1 MTEQELLLPEALAPL
16 VKHTIFAGHI
26 HYWPEVESTNS
37 LAVQAALG
45 SRETEAGEG
54 TVFLSDAQTVGRG
67 RGGHRWHFEHGFGI
81 YASFLLRPEIAP
93 AHVLWLS
100 LISAIAVQDAVQ
112 EATGL
117 SADIRW
123 PNDLLLEEKKF
134 CGILTETSSDSSRV
148 QYAVVGIGINVNHVA
163 FPEGLAPVATS
174 LRMALGAVVPRVPL
188 AASLIRCFDRNYRI
202 LLKAGVSPA
211 DHSGRQFK
219 PIMDKLAGCSSYI
232 HGKLVQVLEENS
244 YNGVT
249 DGLDS
254 RGFFRVSTENG
265 LRPAISGPLPPLL
278 AHYAD

>member
-26 HYWPEVESTNS
+26 HYWREVESTNS
-37 LAVQAALG
+37 LAVQAAALG

-54 TVFLSDAQTVGRG
+54 TVFLADAQTAGRG
-67 RGGHRWHFEHGFGI
+67 RGGHSWPSEHGSGI

-117 SADIRW
+117 SADIRG
-123 PNDLLLEEKKF
+123 PNALSPADKKF
-134 CGILTETSSDSSRV
+134 SGILTETSSDSSRV

-163 FPEGLAPVATS
+163 FPEGVAPVATS

-202 LLKAGVSPA
+202 LLKASVGPA
-211 DHSGRQFK
+211 DPSRRLFK
-219 PIMDKLAGCSSYI
+219 PIMDKLAGRSSYI
-232 HGKLVQVLEENS
+232 HGKRVQVLEENS

-254 RGFFRVSTENG
+254 RGFLRVRTENG
-265 LRPAISGPLPPLL
+265 LRTVISGSVRP
-278 AHYAD
+278 

>member
-37 LAVQAALG
+37 LAVQAAALG

-54 TVFLSDAQTVGRG
+54 TVFLADAQTAGRG
-67 RGGHRWHFEHGFGI
+67 RGGHSWHSEHGSGI

-219 PIMDKLAGCSSYI
+219 PIMDKLAGRSSYI
-232 HGKLVQVLEENS
+232 HGKRVQVLEENS

-254 RGFFRVSTENG
+254 RGFLRVRTENG
-265 LRPAISGPLPPLL
+265 LRTVISGSVRPLI
-278 AHYAD
+278 AD